1 MAARD
6 MGRFYGPLSRL
17 HASIPSPAA
26 RPVETGYAR
35 AGGNVLTVRRLA
47 LLALIWGWSF
57 LFIKVAV
64 EGMTPTAVAGA
75 RIALG
80 MVTMLVIL
88 RAKGITIP
96 RDRAMWRHFL
106 VMGMVHSA
114 VPFTLLAW
122 GEERITSALTAV
134 LNATTP
140 LFAALL
146 TAVLLGERLRR
157 SQLAGVVLGF
167 LGVAVAAGIGARDL
181 SGSSLGGA
189 GAAVAASACY
199 GLGFAYARRHLAGV
213 QPLIASGG
221 QLVAATCLIA
231 PFAVVTS
238 VQEGIRLEP
247 HRIVAVALLGVIGT
261 GFAYV
266 LNYSSIAELGPTRAS
281 VVTQLVPVV
290 AVAVGIAFLDEPFR
304 FRLIGGAA
312 LTVLGIALLHERF
325 RRFRTLPLRT

>member
-1 MAARD
+1 M
-6 MGRFYGPLSRL
+6 
-17 HASIPSPAA
+17 
-26 RPVETGYAR
+26 
-35 AGGNVLTVRRLA
+35 RRLA

-88 RAKGITIP
+88 RVRGIALP
-96 RDRAMWRHFL
+96 RDRSLWRHFV
-106 VMGMVHSA
+106 VMGVVHSA

-157 SQLAGVVLGF
+157 PQVVGVVLGF
-167 LGVAVAAGIGARDL
+167 VGVAIAAGIGARDL

-189 GAAVAASACY
+189 AAAVAAAACY
-199 GLGFAYARRHLAGV
+199 GLGFAYARRNLGGIP
-213 QPLIASGG
+213 PLVASGG
-221 QLVAATCLIA
+221 QLVAATCIIG
-231 PFAVVTS
+231 PFAVITS
-238 VQEGIRLEP
+238 VREGIHLEP
-247 HRIVAVALLGVIGT
+247 HRVLAVALLGVVGT

-266 LNYSSIAELGPTRAS
+266 LNYGSIAELGPTRAS

-290 AVAVGIAFLDEPFR
+290 AVAVGVAFLDEPFR
-304 FRLIGGAA
+304 LRLVAGAA
-312 LTVLGIALLHERF
+312 LTLVGIALLHERF
-325 RRFRTLPLRT
+325 RRFRTVPIRT

>member
-1 MAARD
+1 M
-6 MGRFYGPLSRL
+6 
-17 HASIPSPAA
+17 
-26 RPVETGYAR
+26 
-35 AGGNVLTVRRLA
+35 RRLA

-88 RAKGITIP
+88 RVKGIALP
-96 RDRAMWRHFL
+96 RDRSLWRHFV
-106 VMGMVHSA
+106 VMGVVHSA

-157 SQLAGVVLGF
+157 PQVVGVVLGF
-167 LGVAVAAGIGARDL
+167 VGVAIAAGIGARDL

-189 GAAVAASACY
+189 AAAVGAAACY
-199 GLGFAYARRHLAGV
+199 GLGFAYARRNLGGIP
-213 QPLIASGG
+213 PLVASGG
-221 QLVAATCLIA
+221 QLVAATCIIG
-231 PFAVVTS
+231 PVAVVTS
-238 VQEGIRLEP
+238 MREGVHLEP
-247 HRIVAVALLGVIGT
+247 HRVLAVALLGVVGT

-266 LNYSSIAELGPTRAS
+266 LNYGSIAELGPTRAS

-290 AVAVGIAFLDEPFR
+290 AVAVGVAFLDEPFR
-304 FRLIGGAA
+304 LRLVAGAA
-312 LTVLGIALLHERF
+312 LTLVGIALLHERF
-325 RRFRTLPLRT
+325 RRFRTVPIRT

>member
-1 MAARD
+1 M
-6 MGRFYGPLSRL
+6 
-17 HASIPSPAA
+17 
-26 RPVETGYAR
+26 
-35 AGGNVLTVRRLA
+35 RRLA
-47 LLALIWGWSF
+47 LLAVIWGWSF

-80 MVTMLVIL
+80 MVTMLVVL
-88 RAKGITIP
+88 RTRRTAIP
-96 RDRAMWRHFL
+96 RDPALWRHFA
-106 VMGMVHSA
+106 VMGLVHSA

-146 TAVLLGERLRR
+146 TALLLGERLRR

-167 LGVAVAAGIGARDL
+167 AGVAVAAGIGARDL

-189 GAAVAASACY
+189 AAAVGAAACY
-199 GLGFAYARRHLAGV
+199 GLGFTYARRHLAGV
-213 QPLIASGG
+213 PPLVASGG
-221 QLVAATCLIA
+221 QLVAATCLIG
-231 PFAVVTS
+231 PFAVITS
-238 VQEGIRLEP
+238 LQEGIDLEA
-247 HRIVAVALLGVIGT
+247 HRVLAVVLLGVVGT

-266 LNYSSIAELGPTRAS
+266 LNYGSIAELGPTRAS

-290 AVAVGIAFLDEPFR
+290 AVAVGVAFLDEPFR
-304 FRLIGGAA
+304 LRLVAGAA
-312 LTVLGIALLHERF
+312 LTVLGIALLHERV
-325 RRFRTLPLRT
+325 RRFRTTPVGV

>member
-1 MAARD
+1 M
-6 MGRFYGPLSRL
+6 
-17 HASIPSPAA
+17 
-26 RPVETGYAR
+26 
-35 AGGNVLTVRRLA
+35 RRLL

-80 MVTMLVIL
+80 CLVMHLIL
-88 RAKGITIP
+88 RARNITIP
-96 RDRAMWRHFL
+96 RDAGLWRHFA
-106 VMGMVHSA
+106 VMGLVHSA

-157 SQLAGVVLGF
+157 AQLLGVILGF
-167 LGVAVAAGIGARDL
+167 VGVAVAAGIGAADL
-181 SGSSLGGA
+181 TGSSLGGA
-189 GAAVAASACY
+189 LAAVGAAACY
-199 GLGFAYARRHLAGV
+199 GMGFAYARRYLAGV
-213 QPLIASGG
+213 PPLVASAG
-221 QLVAATCLIA
+221 QLTMGTLIIGPVAVWTT
-231 PFAVVTS
+231 VVY
-238 VQEGIRLEP
+238 GIDLEP
-247 HRIVAVALLGVIGT
+247 HRVLAIVLLGVVGT

-266 LNYSSIAELGPTRAS
+266 LNYGSIAELGPTRAS

-290 AVAVGIAFLDEPFR
+290 AVTVGVAFLGETFH
-304 FRLIGGAA
+304 FRLLAGAA
-312 LTVLGIALLHERF
+312 LTLFGIALLHERI
-325 RRFRTLPLRT
+325 RRFRTVPIAG